1 MPAKTY
7 VPRARQPVVGDI
19 RELTLDRADAQ
30 TQDSREQR
38 AAQDRWH
45 THCVAL
51 RRCLL
56 LIGIKADEV
65 KYAVDTLRDEYEYE
79 RMELSIVALEHLVN
93 NLRCAF
99 QRGQLTRRT
108 DKDHCHG

>member
-1 MPAKTY
+1 MRKH
-7 VPRARQPVVGDI
+7 VVGNI
-19 RELTLDRADAQ
+19 RELTLDRAEAQ
-30 TQDSREQR
+30 APDSRKQR
-38 AAQDRWH
+38 AAQDQRH

-51 RRCLL
+51 RRNLL

-108 DKDHCHG
+108 DKDHRHG

>member
-1 MPAKTY
+1 M
-7 VPRARQPVVGDI
+7 RNHVVGDI

-65 KYAVDTLRDEYEYE
+65 KYAVDTLRDEYDFE
-79 RMELSIVALEHLVN
+79 RIELTVVALEHLVS
-93 NLRCAF
+93 NLSHAF
-99 QRGQLTRRT
+99 ERGEAARRT
-108 DKDHCHG
+108 GKDNRHA